1 VSRGPCTFKQRDVR
15 RAIKAAKAEGLHV
28 VAILTDGTVVTS
40 DKPTELVPLV
50 PDEANEWDDL
60 YSARLRS

>member
-1 VSRGPCTFKQRDVR
+1 VR